1 MEARIEWLEK
11 ELERVEAVRVAA
23 NKDANEAIKE
33 MMQYVAIGAP
43 ISAKLR
49 ILSDPE
55 KQYELHDWRSK
66 TGDDVLLELMIRE
79 YQIKRDYEIYVLKM
93 KLMNVEDR
101 ISPYSDFKD
110 HPNRYHEYAKYI
122 ERLIETDGIEFI
134 KRGGGRTY
142 EEFDIMRCR
151 EISKDS
157 N

>member
-1 MEARIEWLEK
+1 MANPWFEK
-11 ELERVEAVRVAA
+11 ELERVEALRKAA
-23 NKDANEAIKE
+23 NKDANDAIKE
-33 MMQYVAIGAP
+33 MMQYVAVGAP

-66 TGDDVLLELMIRE
+66 TGDDLLLDFMIRD
-79 YQIKRDYEIYVLKM
+79 YQIKRDYEIYLLKM

-101 ISPYSDFKD
+101 ISPYNDFKD
-110 HPNRYHEYAKYI
+110 HPNRFHEYAKYL
-122 ERLIETDGIEFI
+122 EDLIQTDGIDFI
-134 KRGGGRTY
+134 KGGGGRTY

-151 EISKDS
+151 EISKAD